1 MTLSRT
7 NLITG
12 AAFLIIIIMMATM
25 VSLAIS
31 GMHEIQ
37 QKLDQVV
44 SVNAEKL
51 RQIAIMRQSNRERII
66 GLQYMLIL
74 DDPFEI
80 DEIAMQHMGH
90 ANHFIAA
97 RKKLYEMASSKAE
110 TDALERIRVASML
123 AAPINDN
130 IRDLVLDEEQTQ
142 AKVLMIEKLSPAQ
155 DRIYA
160 EFTDLA
166 EIYENQAELSNGTAR
181 QQYDLVFSRIIAI
194 LIVVTGFC
202 AVIAYTIIQHISRKE
217 RALMEHTDQL
227 ENLVT
232 ERTAELSQEVGER
245 VRAETIARQEGKRLA
260 VTLASIGDGVITI
273 RPDSTIEYMNRAAE
287 QLTQLIYEQVVG
299 QPVDSLLHLVDRNSG
314 DEKSVG
320 PMSPDIPS
328 RMRTSGDGVLILS
341 NGEQID
347 IQQTVADITDEEGI
361 THGSVIVLRDIS
373 EARALAQRLTHQATH
388 DPLTGLVNRREFES
402 RVNIALNR
410 ASSDNITHTLGYIDL
425 DKFKVIN
432 DSCGHTTGD
441 RLLREL
447 SERVKSRLRKGD
459 TFARL
464 GGDEFGLLLDQCSIK
479 KGLEIAQTVKQTIS
493 DYRLLHNDQV
503 YSVGASIGLVEV
515 SAEIH
520 DLATLLSD
528 ADAACYMAKERG
540 RNCVQIYQSTDQD
553 IIQRQG
559 ETRWAHIIRKALNT
573 SAFELH
579 CQPIASVQEHKE
591 QICHHEV
598 LIRLRNDDNKLVF
611 PGSFMPAAEH
621 FGLLTAIDSWV
632 ITESFEWIGLN
643 PDAIGNGRLSINIAG
658 ASLSD
663 PSFLPFVIDSFS
675 SSGANPGQI
684 IIEITEN
691 VAISNLKVAIEFMTT
706 LGELGCEFALD
717 DFGRGFSS
725 LGSLKDL
732 PVDYLKIDGGFIKNI
747 LNDPADQATV
757 NAINEIGHALGKKTV
772 AEHVENDDICKHL
785 TDMGVDFVQGFSVAR
800 PKHIDEVFGT
810 GKTDNLYHCVPVA

>member
-1 MTLSRT
+1 MTLNRT

-12 AAFLIIIIMMATM
+12 TAFLIIIAMMTTM

-51 RQIAIMRQSNRERII
+51 RQIAIMRRSNRERII
-66 GLQYMLIL
+66 DLQYMLL
-74 DDPFEI
+74 LEDPFEI

-97 RKKLYEMASSKAE
+97 RKKLHEMASSQAE
-110 TDALERIRVASML
+110 TEALERIRAASML
-123 AAPINDN
+123 AAPLNDR
-130 IRDLVLDEEQTQ
+130 IRDLVLDEEQKQ
-142 AKVLMIEKLSPAQ
+142 AKELMIEELSPAQ

-160 EFTDLA
+160 EFAKLA
-166 EIYENQAELSNGTAR
+166 EIYEYQAELSNGTAR
-181 QQYDLVFSRIIAI
+181 QQNDLVYNRIIAI
-194 LIVVTGFC
+194 LVVVIGFC
-202 AVIAYTIIQHISRKE
+202 VIIAYKIIQHISRKE
-217 RALMEHTDQL
+217 LALTKHTDQL
-227 ENLVT
+227 EKLVN
-232 ERTAELSQEVGER
+232 ERTAALSQEVGER
-245 VRAETIARQEGKRLA
+245 IRAEGIARQESKRLA

-273 RPDSTIEYMNRAAE
+273 KPDSTIEYMNRAAE
-287 QLTQLIYEQVVG
+287 QLTQLNCEQVMG
-299 QPVDSLLHLVDRNSG
+299 QPVDKVLLLLDRISG
-314 DEKSVG
+314 NEKSIG
-320 PMSPDIPS
+320 TIPPDKQS
-328 RMRTSGDGVLILS
+328 RMESSGDGILILN
-341 NGEQID
+341 NGEQLD
-347 IQQTVADITDEEGI
+347 IQQTVADITDEEGT
-361 THGSVIVLRDIS
+361 THGSVIVLRDVS

-410 ASSDNITHTLGYIDL
+410 ASSDNITHTVGYIDL
-425 DKFKVIN
+425 DKFKVVN

-464 GGDEFGLLLDQCSIK
+464 GGDEFGLLLDQCSIE

-503 YSVGASIGLVEV
+503 YSVGASIGLVEI
-515 SAEIH
+515 SSESN
-520 DLATLLSD
+520 DLSTLLSV

-540 RNCVQIYQSTDQD
+540 RNCVQVYRSTDQD

-559 ETRWAHIIRKALNT
+559 ETRWAHIIRKALDT

-579 CQPIASVQEHKE
+579 CQPISSIQEQAE
-591 QICHHEV
+591 EICHHEV
-598 LIRLRNDDNKLVF
+598 LIRLRNDDNKLVY
-611 PGSFMPAAEH
+611 PGSFMHAAEH
-621 FGLLTAIDSWV
+621 FGLLTSIDSWV
-632 ITESFEWIGLN
+632 ITESFDWLGQN
-643 PDAIGNGRLSINIAG
+643 SAAIETGRLSINIAG

-663 PSFLPFVIDSFS
+663 PSFLSFVTDSFN
-675 SSGANPGQI
+675 SSGADPRQVI
-684 IIEITEN
+684 FEITEN
-691 VAISNLKVAIEFMTT
+691 VAISNLNVAIEFMAT
-706 LGELGCEFALD
+706 LGKLGCEFALD

-725 LGSLKDL
+725 LSSLKEL
-732 PVDYLKIDGGFIKNI
+732 PVNYLKIDGGFIKNI
-747 LNDPADQATV
+747 LDDPADQATV

-772 AEHVENDDICKHL
+772 AEHVESDAICQHL
-785 TDMGVDFVQGFSVAR
+785 KGVGVDFVQGFSVAR
-800 PKHIDEVFGT
+800 PMHIDDVFGT
-810 GKTDNLYHCVPVA
+810 VNLDHSTRRIPVA